1 MCLIAVKNGKV
12 NIRYCPSAVNSGSR
26 HLSPANRSF
35 ADHNAI
41 ILLQNSLR
49 SAQCAI
55 NCGEL
60 RGLDARAPDQG
71 VGGKCMVTAQSQV
84 RLNQILA
91 FVEQR
96 SCAASLV
103 VALSARYGVSY
114 SYVRSKL
121 LEWPNNEGEPIQ
133 PFSPV
138 ELKMTMGF

>member
-71 VGGKCMVTAQSQV
+71 VGGKVYGHRAKPGSIKPDPRVCRAAILRCIISSSSERKVW
-84 RLNQILA
+84 RLVFLC
-91 FVEQR
+91 E
-96 SCAASLV
+96 
-103 VALSARYGVSY
+103 
-114 SYVRSKL
+114 
-121 LEWPNNEGEPIQ
+121 E
-133 PFSPV
+133 
-138 ELKMTMGF
+138 